1 MQKRS
6 LSDMMYLLIFLF
18 ILAVFG
24 GLTLRFA
31 KEKVSLGV
39 LKNHTDLEIWVQEHF
54 PERIV
59 WFELFGLSNKSIGKK
74 VILVDGNPVIQ
85 LDNNSLVSG
94 GKYADMEYQM
104 EGMCKLEEICEEL
117 DIDLLYVNYPGKLK
131 CENDIEELGYH
142 SYSNKNVQYLLR
154 KMNDYGINTLDIRK
168 DFCRKKDYYS
178 WFYRTDHHW
187 TTKSGLLTANII
199 VEKLN
204 NDFGYQIDKALL
216 NEDQFAY
223 EHYSKCWLGE
233 TGRRLSKSYSGL
245 DDFTVIRPRYKT
257 SLIYGDSKGDFSI
270 LINENIYKGQ
280 NDLYTTSWHYSYLP
294 LGSDAIGI
302 QNNSVKNGKKI
313 LLIKDSYSVVVAPF
327 LSLVCEDIYL
337 WDVRYLHESSV
348 IDFIRNNDFD
358 CVMVCYV
365 EDITQRE
372 GMFVFDNKEGE
383 AAVMN

>member
-18 ILAVFG
+18 ILAFFG

-131 CENDIEELGYH
+131 YENDIEELGYH

-257 SLIYGDSKGDFSI
+257 SLIYGDSKGD
-270 LINENIYKGQ
+270 
-280 NDLYTTSWHYSYLP
+280 
-294 LGSDAIGI
+294 
-302 QNNSVKNGKKI
+302 
-313 LLIKDSYSVVVAPF
+313 
-327 LSLVCEDIYL
+327 
-337 WDVRYLHESSV
+337 
-348 IDFIRNNDFD
+348 
-358 CVMVCYV
+358 
-365 EDITQRE
+365 
-372 GMFVFDNKEGE
+372 
-383 AAVMN
+383 